1 MSLVR
6 SILKNRFVYLCSG
19 NTLRQL
25 EVNLKI
31 VIITCNHFL
40 TSFAVIHLFIWSN
53 NFMIVSGGS
62 LIDHVPI
69 ITCYR
74 TVIIPTVPH
83 NLRFPR
89 TITTATTTS
98 NQIRENVPSLQDM
111 LFTKYLIKPTQAV
124 SSYLRNHCYFRSKY
138 CQNHRKII
146 YSFWS
151 ISTCAC
157 RMTVKYAK
165 VSSH

>member
-1 MSLVR
+1 MR

-31 VIITCNHFL
+31 FIITCNHFL

-98 NQIRENVPSLQDM
+98 KQTRVNVPCLQYM
-111 LFTKYLIKPTQAV
+111 LFTMYLKNPLKLSRLIREIFAISGANTVRTIGK
-124 SSYLRNHCYFRSKY
+124 L
-138 CQNHRKII
+138 
-146 YSFWS
+146 YSLSGQFLPVHVAWQ
-151 ISTCAC
+151 
-157 RMTVKYAK
+157 
-165 VSSH
+165 